1 MTPYN
6 NYRGQFCLIDRVDPY
21 FFRYGS
27 LKVKFTIVKGL
38 SKIKVWLEKR
48 GFTQV
53 DQVGDTN
60 SEYFQMNGFP
70 ITIRLGDHLGRQNTI
85 SDKYINI
92 LPGNDSISYVL
103 VIDKTTKVVKHKE
116 LLKVLESFI
125 SLYSILPDYLRFR
138 AELKR
143 EFQQKESALNSE
155 INNLRLSL
163 AAFKAKMKEKLSNFS
178 QALKKINND
187 IVVETNNLQ

>member
-6 NYRGQFCLIDRVDPY
+6 DYRGQFCLIDRVDPY

-103 VIDKTTKVVKHKE
+103 VIDKTTKVVKYKE

-125 SLYSILPDYLRFR
+125 SLYSILPDYLKFK

-155 INNLRLSL
+155 INNLKLSL
-163 AAFKAKMKEKLSNFS
+163 AAFKVKMREKLSNFS
-178 QALKKINND
+178 QAIKKINND
-187 IVVETNNLQ
+187 IVVEMNNLQ

>member
-6 NYRGQFCLIDRVDPY
+6 DYRGQFCLIDRVDPY

-125 SLYSILPDYLRFR
+125 SLYSILPDYLKFK

-143 EFQQKESALNSE
+143 EFQQKESTLNSE
-155 INNLRLSL
+155 INNLKLSL
-163 AAFKAKMKEKLSNFS
+163 AAFKVKMREKLSNFS
-178 QALKKINND
+178 QAIKKINND
-187 IVVETNNLQ
+187 IVVEMNNLQ

>member
-1 MTPYN
+1 MTPYDD
-6 NYRGQFCLIDRVDPY
+6 YRGQFCLIDGVDPY

-60 SEYFQMNGFP
+60 SEYFQMNSFP

-125 SLYSILPDYLRFR
+125 SLYSILPDYLKFR

-155 INNLRLSL
+155 INNLKLSL
-163 AAFKAKMKEKLSNFS
+163 AAFKVKMKEKLSNFS
-178 QALKKINND
+178 QTIKKVNND
-187 IVVETNNLQ
+187 IVVEMNNLQ

>member
-1 MTPYN
+1 MTPYDD
-6 NYRGQFCLIDRVDPY
+6 YRGQFCLIDRVDPY

-125 SLYSILPDYLRFR
+125 SLYSILPDYLKFR

-155 INNLRLSL
+155 ISNLKLSL
-163 AAFKAKMKEKLSNFS
+163 AAFKVKMKEKLSNFS
-178 QALKKINND
+178 QAIKKINND
-187 IVVETNNLQ
+187 IVVEMNNLQ

>member
-1 MTPYN
+1 MTPYDD
-6 NYRGQFCLIDRVDPY
+6 YRGQFCLCDGVDPY

-103 VIDKTTKVVKHKE
+103 VIDKTTKVVKYKE
-116 LLKVLESFI
+116 LLKVLEGFI
-125 SLYSILPDYLRFR
+125 SLYSILPDYLKFR

-155 INNLRLSL
+155 INNLKLSL
-163 AAFKAKMKEKLSNFS
+163 AAFKVKMKEKLSNFS
-178 QALKKINND
+178 QAIKKVNND
-187 IVVETNNLQ
+187 IVVEMNNLQ

>member
-1 MTPYN
+1 MIIGVN
-6 NYRGQFCLIDRVDPY
+6 SVFVDGVDPY

-38 SKIKVWLEKR
+38 SKIKVWLEKK

-125 SLYSILPDYLRFR
+125 SLYSILPDYLKFR

-155 INNLRLSL
+155 INNLKLSL
-163 AAFKAKMKEKLSNFS
+163 AAFKVKMKEKLSNFS
-178 QALKKINND
+178 QAIKKVNND
-187 IVVETNNLQ
+187 IVVEMNNLQ